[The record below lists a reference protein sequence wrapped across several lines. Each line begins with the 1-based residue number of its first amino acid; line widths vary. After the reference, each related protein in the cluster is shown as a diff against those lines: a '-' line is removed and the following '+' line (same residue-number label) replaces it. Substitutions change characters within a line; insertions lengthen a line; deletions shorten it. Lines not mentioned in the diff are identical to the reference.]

1 MRQILYIGLVSVLLV
16 VNACDSAEQEAS
28 FASDVV
34 NNYADIVLANYEDA
48 HNDALMLQAKI
59 DEFLTSPNE
68 TTLEAAQEAW
78 LNARESYGQ
87 TEAFRFYGGP
97 IDNEDGPEGQLNAW
111 PLDEAYIDY
120 VVGGAE
126 SNANI
131 INSPD
136 VFPDINANMISELN
150 EQGSETNVSSGYHA
164 IEFLLWGQDLSEG
177 PGGGERP
184 YTDYLTT
191 NEGTASN
198 QDRRSTYLNEVT
210 KLLVAD
216 LSSLVQEW
224 DSGGNNFRES
234 FTATP
239 QKSIENI
246 ISALGK
252 LSKGELAGERM
263 FVAYDLQSKEDEHSC
278 FSDNTHRD
286 IVNNA
291 LGIQNVYLGRYEA
304 NSGTAIKG
312 VSIHDLLKDKDA
324 ELAEAIKTNMEES
337 VAACQAIQPPF
348 DQEILNPEGR
358 ERIVTAITLLRAQGD
373 KLAEAAS
380 VLGFE
385 FDPSDI

>member
-1 MRQILYIGLVSVLLV
+1 MRNIFYLMLSASFSILS
-16 VNACDSAEQEAS
+16 ACDSAEQEAS
-28 FASDVV
+28 VSSDVV
-34 NNYADIVLANYEDA
+34 ENYSEIVLANYKDTYEDA
-48 HNDALMLQAKI
+48 MQLQNKI
-59 DEFLTSPNE
+59 NEFIAEPSQARM
-68 TTLEAAQEAW
+68 EAAKDAW

-97 IDNEDGPEGQLNAW
+97 IDDEDGPEGQLNAW

-120 VVGGAE
+120 VIGGAE

-136 VFPDINANMISELN
+136 VFPDINADMIAELN

-291 LGIQNVYLGRYEA
+291 LGIQNVYLGRYET
-304 NSGTAIKG
+304 NSGTVIKG

-337 VAACQAIQPPF
+337 VAACKAIQPPF

-380 VLGFE
+380 ALGFE
-385 FDPSDI
+385 FDPSAI

>member
-1 MRQILYIGLVSVLLV
+1 MRNIFYLILSASFFILS
-16 VNACDSAEQEAS
+16 ACDSAEQEAS
-28 FASDVV
+28 VSSDVV
-34 NNYADIVLANYEDA
+34 ENYSEIVLANYKDTYEDA
-48 HNDALMLQAKI
+48 MQLQSKI
-59 DEFLTSPNE
+59 NEFIAEPSQARM
-68 TTLEAAQEAW
+68 EAAKDAW

-97 IDNEDGPEGQLNAW
+97 IDDEDGPEGQLNAW

-120 VVGGAE
+120 VIGGAE

-136 VFPDINANMISELN
+136 VFPDINADMIAELN

-291 LGIQNVYLGRYEA
+291 LGIQNVYLGRYET
-304 NSGTAIKG
+304 NSGTVIKG
-312 VSIHDLLKDKDA
+312 VSIHDLFK
-324 ELAEAIKTNMEES
+324 
-337 VAACQAIQPPF
+337 
-348 DQEILNPEGR
+348 G
-358 ERIVTAITLLRAQGD
+358 
-373 KLAEAAS
+373 
-380 VLGFE
+380 
-385 FDPSDI
+385 